1 MGDDLSPSVG
11 SGSRLTAGRRHLVW
25 DAGFVGLLVFA
36 AALFGLWTRPAGLL
50 AALWPANALLLG
62 VMVRYPRL
70 NTPWGWL
77 MAVAGYYAADLLTGG
92 EFFKTTILTIAN
104 LVGVATGVLLFA
116 RIDRKHVGLREPVS
130 VLYLILVVTA
140 SASAAGMVGAVAN
153 PLLFHGDPI
162 EGWVFWFVSELVNF
176 MAVLPMVLALPDFP
190 WRLIDRRRTRFPRP
204 TVAQAMPVLA
214 LVASCLLGEGF
225 GGPGAL
231 AFPVPA
237 LLWCA
242 VTFSMSVTAALTLLV
257 STGTLLAI
265 SFGYIAV
272 AVPVPTSNT
281 THTML
286 SLRMG
291 MALITL
297 APITVA
303 SVMAARNELFQRM
316 QYMAEHDQL
325 TGLLNR
331 RAFIDRCSALLSK
344 LAAAK
349 RPAAVLMLD
358 IDHFKKINDT
368 YGHAAGDLLLKA
380 FARTA
385 GDHLRETEPIGRIGG
400 EEFAILLP
408 DCTPEV
414 ALAVGERVRA
424 AFAECVVGLDDG
436 RRAATT
442 VSIGIVFMR
451 SALPAIEHPLSLA
464 DQALYRAKQGGRN
477 RIELAGALP
486 GDRLV

>member
-1 MGDDLSPSVG
+1 MGDDQSPALG
-11 SGSRLTAGRRHLVW
+11 SSTRQPAGRRHRVW
-25 DAGFVGLLVFA
+25 DAGLVGLLIFA

-70 NTPWGWL
+70 STPLGWL
-77 MAVAGYYAADLLTGG
+77 MAVVGYYAADLLTGG
-92 EFFKTTILTIAN
+92 GFFKTTILTIAN
-104 LVGVATGVLLFA
+104 LVGVATGVALFA
-116 RIDRKHVGLREPVS
+116 QIDRRHVGLQEPVS
-130 VLYLILVVTA
+130 VLYLILIVTA
-140 SASAAGMVGAVAN
+140 SAAAAGLVGAIAN
-153 PLLFHGDPI
+153 PLLFHGGPI
-162 EGWVFWFVSELVNF
+162 EGWLFWFVSELVNF
-176 MAVLPMVLALPDFP
+176 MAVLPMILALPDFH
-190 WRLIDRRRTRFPRP
+190 WRLVDRRRFSFPRP
-204 TVAQAMPVLA
+204 GFAHVMPVLA
-214 LVASCLLGEGF
+214 LLASCLLGEGF

-281 THTML
+281 MPTML

-303 SVMAARNELFQRM
+303 SVMAARNELFRRM

-331 RAFIDRCSALLSK
+331 RAFIDRSNALLSK
-344 LAAAK
+344 LADGRRSSAL
-349 RPAAVLMLD
+349 LMVD
-358 IDHFKKINDT
+358 VDHFKKINDT
-368 YGHAAGDLLLKA
+368 YGHAAGDLLLKG

-385 GDHLRETEPIGRIGG
+385 SSCLRETEPIGRIGG

-408 DCTPEV
+408 DCTPET
-414 ALAVGERVRA
+414 ALAVAERIRA
-424 AFAECVVGLDDG
+424 AFAEYVVDLDDG
-436 RRAATT
+436 RRATTT
-442 VSIGIVFMR
+442 VSIGIAPMR
-451 SALPAIEHPLSLA
+451 SSLPAVDHPLSLA

-477 RIELAGALP
+477 RVELADTHRA
-486 GDRLV
+486 